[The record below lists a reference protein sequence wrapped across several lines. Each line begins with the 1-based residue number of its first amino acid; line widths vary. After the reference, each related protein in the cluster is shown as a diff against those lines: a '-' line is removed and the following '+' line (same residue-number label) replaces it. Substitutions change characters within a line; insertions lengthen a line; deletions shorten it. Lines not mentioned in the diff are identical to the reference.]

1 MSTGPTFSFSTTADD
16 VAAAF
21 PEEIKGKNVLIT
33 GTSINGMGFEAA
45 RVIAKYANLVV
56 ITGYND
62 ERLRL
67 SEEAIKKD
75 VPMAN
80 IRRLNLDLT
89 SLADVR
95 KAAAEVNAY
104 PEALHVL
111 INNAAA
117 FGGSYRVTQDKFEIQ
132 MGVNHLGPFLFTKLI
147 APKLLASKTDTYT
160 PRVVFV
166 SSAAHAMCAGVDF
179 DILEH
184 PTAEGYN
191 STVAYWQSKSAN
203 VLTAIEISKR
213 SKGALNAYSLNPGRA
228 SLAVVLVHI
237 IPILIVVFTNMC
249 QKEEGK
255 AELQAL
261 GLLGADGQAVLNN
274 RIMDWKTIPQG
285 AATMVAAAFDPRI
298 ADRPGSYLD
307 DAKVAN
313 ESIAPHSSDPAN
325 GERLWALTEKL
336 IGEKFTFSVS

>member
-1 MSTGPTFSFSTTADD
+1 MSTGPTFTFSTTADE

-21 PEEIKGKNVLIT
+21 SEEIKGKNVLIT

-45 RVIAKYANLVV
+45 RVIAKYANLVI

-75 VPMAN
+75 VPTAN
-80 IRRLNLDLT
+80 IRRLTLDLT
-89 SLADVR
+89 SLAAVR
-95 KAAAEVNAY
+95 KAAEAVNAY
-104 PEALHVL
+104 PEELHVL
-111 INNAAA
+111 VNNAAA
-117 FGGSYRVTQDKFEIQ
+117 SGGSYRVTEEKFEIQ

-147 APKLLASKTDTYT
+147 APKLLASKTATYT

-166 SSAAHAMCAGVDF
+166 SSGAHALCAGVDF
-179 DILEH
+179 DLMQH

-191 STVAYWQSKSAN
+191 SALAYWQSKSAN
-203 VLTAIEISKR
+203 VLTAIELSKR
-213 SKGALNAYSLNPGRA
+213 SQGALNAYSLNPG
-228 SLAVVLVHI
+228 L
-237 IPILIVVFTNMC
+237 VFTNMF
-249 QKEEGK
+249 QKEEAK
-255 AELQAL
+255 AGIQAL
-261 GLLGADGQAVLNN
+261 GLIGADGQPILNN
-274 RIMDWKTIPQG
+274 GIMDWKTIPQG
-285 AATMVAAAFDPRI
+285 AATIIAAAFDPRI
-298 ADRPGSYLD
+298 AGRGSCFDWVSVLTAGVILDKPGSYLD

-336 IGEKFTFSVS
+336 IGEEFSF